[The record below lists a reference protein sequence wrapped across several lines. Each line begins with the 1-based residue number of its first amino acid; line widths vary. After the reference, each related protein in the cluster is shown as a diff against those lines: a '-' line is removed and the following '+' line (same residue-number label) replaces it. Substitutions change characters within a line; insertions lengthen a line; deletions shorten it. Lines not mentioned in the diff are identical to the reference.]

1 MCVLIIVGRIVRLA
15 PNRYSIADAEAAR
28 AILGHGSGFD
38 KSSYYLPFGSP
49 FAPNMFTEPRLSFHG
64 KMRRPIAQ
72 LYSNTNLLSYEPY
85 VETCN
90 KMLVNILKEHA
101 RKGDQF
107 DMRELMQWFAFDVIG
122 EITIGSRFGLMEDVG
137 DKTGVVKSIDD
148 LVVHG
153 ATFGLV
159 PEAHLVMCYL
169 ADFLELT
176 PSFQKVLDFITL
188 NIQNRASGKTKSPE
202 DRQDFLDKLLSLEQ
216 EGKATRA
223 DTMNACGSNIGAG
236 SDTTAIALTTVLAYL
251 SMYPATL
258 ARLRRELDH
267 ARISGTI
274 SDPITFREAQEL
286 PYLHAVIY
294 ESLRIHPA
302 VGAPLTRVVGQNGA
316 HLAGQYFPPGSE
328 VGVNAWVI
336 HYDEG
341 VFGPDAWKFNPERW
355 LTDDSEKRAAM
366 ERNFLSFGAGPRTC
380 IGKNI
385 SLLEMHKVIP
395 YLVQRFDFKLV
406 SDSRSRLGYDWK
418 TYFFTKQNLKCVVRE
433 RTL

>member
-169 ADFLELT
+169 ATSLGYRAYIPGKIQLLRYNVCMPPKHRPIGDQ
-176 PSFQKVLDFITL
+176 SCVVL
-188 NIQNRASGKTKSPE
+188 E
-202 DRQDFLDKLLSLEQ
+202 DRVSQ
-216 EGKATRA
+216 
-223 DTMNACGSNIGAG
+223 
-236 SDTTAIALTTVLAYL
+236 
-251 SMYPATL
+251 
-258 ARLRRELDH
+258 
-267 ARISGTI
+267 IS
-274 SDPITFREAQEL
+274 
-286 PYLHAVIY
+286 
-294 ESLRIHPA
+294 
-302 VGAPLTRVVGQNGA
+302 
-316 HLAGQYFPPGSE
+316 
-328 VGVNAWVI
+328 
-336 HYDEG
+336 
-341 VFGPDAWKFNPERW
+341 
-355 LTDDSEKRAAM
+355 
-366 ERNFLSFGAGPRTC
+366 
-380 IGKNI
+380 
-385 SLLEMHKVIP
+385 
-395 YLVQRFDFKLV
+395 
-406 SDSRSRLGYDWK
+406 
-418 TYFFTKQNLKCVVRE
+418 TKDLFMA
-433 RTL
+433 